1 MPADI
6 INLRQAR
13 KVKARDSKDKRA
25 TQNRAKFGRSKSDT
39 EIARLESARHT
50 RSIDGA
56 KLEKSADDMASHTIN
71 GDRNSDA

>member
-1 MPADI
+1 MPAAI

-25 TQNRAKFGRSKSDT
+25 TQNRAKFGRSKSET
-39 EIARLESARHT
+39 EIARLESARHK

-56 KLEKSADDMASHTIN
+56 KLEKSAVDVVSRTID
-71 GDRNSDA
+71 GDQNSDA